1 MATTPDTPITF
12 ADQEG
17 LHRRMMIRMTRSDQ
31 GRSAADGRIKLIRH
45 LKPGRKDGW
54 FAGWLVDDTY
64 DKIIIISSWYSTGSP
79 REREKVYRWTRTR
92 VEVGT

>member
-17 LHRRMMIRMTRSDQ
+17 LHRMMIRMTRSDQ

-64 DKIIIISSWYSTGSP
+64 DKIIIMVFNWVTQG
-79 REREKVYRWTRTR
+79 ERE
-92 VEVGT
+92 GL